1 MGKASRRKRRKI
13 HPPSSGKR
21 AGTSGPEKDLQS
33 LAEAES
39 PRHGEATAPIRRWLI
54 AAELLALVVVVVL
67 PYLSSLSNGFVYDD
81 VVLIVGKPAPSSLSD
96 ALSVFTQPH
105 HPSGLQYYRP
115 LSALTI
121 SAQEAVWGD
130 TPLPYHLFNVFL
142 LAVAALVVRA
152 LLRSVPGAAGSRSLI
167 AGAFA
172 LVFVVHPLVSSTVHA
187 ISGRDTLLAVI
198 FMAGALWAFL
208 RAGRWWFTVALVL
221 FAASLLCKEQAVV
234 LPLLF
239 VLADSLLLSADSPS
253 RPSTQTDWSA
263 QTLAWARRYALVVL
277 TTVGYFVVR
286 AQVFG
291 GATGGR
297 SKALELAL
305 FDEPTRPVL
314 SFFYSLQTIFAPT
327 ADLYYEPHLVAWWS
341 PWRALVTVCAVVGL
355 GFLVARWGKPCKRAL
370 LFWAGWGFVTLL
382 PSANIVAQETHFAER
397 YVVLPFLGVVGLAAS
412 LAGELWKRREFRTW
426 VAGVVCLSLV
436 AMGLLSQHRGR
447 FFDNDYS
454 FLTQWVKSDP
464 SSYQA
469 RSSLSEYY
477 RKRKQFE
484 AAIPYEREALDLI
497 HAALPE
503 PLCIKRH
510 FGLAEALSMSGHYEE
525 AAAEYEEILR
535 MKPSYSGARRLL
547 NRVREKAQLAQRSQT
562 WSQQGGLAEEDRA
575 RLLQGLSTAEHAG
588 RPVWFASTRADP
600 RSLQMMTEVEDVFL
614 QAGWSVQ
621 GSEIVEFALKP
632 GLFIFVADAEAP
644 EYVRV
649 LYRLLGNAGLPVTAF
664 ATDYR
669 EYSREMAQ
677 DNPGWNGFHL
687 APDQSYVIVI
697 GRPVE

>member
-1 MGKASRRKRRKI
+1 
-13 HPPSSGKR
+13 
-21 AGTSGPEKDLQS
+21 
-33 LAEAES
+33 
-39 PRHGEATAPIRRWLI
+39 
-54 AAELLALVVVVVL
+54 
-67 PYLSSLSNGFVYDD
+67 
-81 VVLIVGKPAPSSLSD
+81 
-96 ALSVFTQPH
+96 
-105 HPSGLQYYRP
+105 
-115 LSALTI
+115 
-121 SAQEAVWGD
+121 
-130 TPLPYHLFNVFL
+130 
-142 LAVAALVVRA
+142 
-152 LLRSVPGAAGSRSLI
+152 
-167 AGAFA
+167 
-172 LVFVVHPLVSSTVHA
+172 
-187 ISGRDTLLAVI
+187 
-198 FMAGALWAFL
+198 
-208 RAGRWWFTVALVL
+208 
-221 FAASLLCKEQAVV
+221 
-234 LPLLF
+234 
-239 VLADSLLLSADSPS
+239 
-253 RPSTQTDWSA
+253 
-263 QTLAWARRYALVVL
+263 L

-291 GATGGR
+291 GVTGGR
-297 SKALELAL
+297 SKTLELAL

-314 SFFYSLQTIFAPT
+314 SFFYSLQTIFAPA
-327 ADLYYEPHLVAWWS
+327 ADLFYEPHLVAWWS
-341 PWRALVTVCAVVGL
+341 PWRALLTVSAVVGF
-355 GFLVARWGKPCKRAL
+355 GFLVARWGRPCRRAL
-370 LFWAGWGFVTLL
+370 LFWAGWGLVTLL
-382 PSANIVAQETHFAER
+382 PSANILAQETHFAER
-397 YVVLPFLGVVGLAAS
+397 YVVLPFLGVVGLGAS
-412 LAGELWKRREFRTW
+412 LTGELWKRRELRAW
-426 VAGVVCLSLV
+426 VAGVIGLSVV
-436 AMGLLSQHRGR
+436 AMGLLSQHRGQ
-447 FFDNDYS
+447 FFYNDYN
-454 FLTQWVKSDP
+454 FLSQWVNSDP

-497 HAALPE
+497 HDALPE

-547 NRVREKAQLAQRSQT
+547 NSVREKAQAAQRSQT
-562 WSQQGGLAEEDRA
+562 WNQQGGLAEEGRA

-644 EYVRV
+644 EYVRA
-649 LYRLLGNAGLPVTAF
+649 LYRLLDSAGLPVTAF

-677 DNPGWNGFHL
+677 DNPGWKGFHL